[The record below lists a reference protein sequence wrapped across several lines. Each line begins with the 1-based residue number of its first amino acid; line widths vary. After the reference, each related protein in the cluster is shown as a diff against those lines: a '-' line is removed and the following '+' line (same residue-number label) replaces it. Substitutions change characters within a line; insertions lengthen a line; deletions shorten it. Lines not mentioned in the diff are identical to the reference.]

1 MSNFSINATNCIVKN
16 KEFEVKPYKSTANY
30 DNIVLPGKDLLEP
43 FANYNYSYKL
53 VKTDIDVV
61 WKDEKITFTYKD
73 QTLLTIKDP
82 HIQSVAEYLNKFNNI
97 SKKELNKLL
106 EEAQNKTKS
115 KLEQEIEE
123 LEAEKQ
129 ALEDKM
135 EIYRQIQSKKD
146 EIKDLMQQ
154 LEEE

>member
-1 MSNFSINATNCIVKN
+1 MEKILRCIVKN
-16 KEFEVKPYKSTANY
+16 KIYEVTFFEEKAPANCVLTQPNIKDKIYKY
-30 DNIVLPGKDLLEP
+30 DLPNG
-43 FANYNYSYKL
+43 
-53 VKTDIDVV
+53 IDV
-61 WKDEKITFTYKD
+61 KIFPTNNN
-73 QTLLTIKDP
+73 DP
-82 HIQSVAEYLNKFNNI
+82 FCIFRYNRNHLKIMNNRNLQSVADYLNKFNNI
-97 SKKELNKLL
+97 SKEELNELL